1 MKKTI
6 ILLLGVFLISSC
18 NNSSSNKNN
27 RVKSIDK
34 WYVGGTL
41 HKSNISEWKTS
52 TDRNKLATCGDF
64 IVKFVDKNTSL
75 DVIKRKAENLKTCI
89 DEATVSDVVNNK
101 QVSKIASLCAV
112 LLDY

>member
-18 NNSSSNKNN
+18 NNSSSNTNN
-27 RVKSIDK
+27 RVHSIDK

-64 IVKFVDKNTSL
+64 IAKVVDKNRWIQ
-75 DVIKRKAENLKTCI
+75 VIN
-89 DEATVSDVVNNK
+89 AT
-101 QVSKIASLCAV
+101 LP
-112 LLDY
+112 